1 MIIVE
6 VAMAVLAV
14 ATIIILTLI
23 APAISIDRTK
33 KEMKMTI
40 ICYQNP
46 VSS

>member
-1 MIIVE
+1 
-6 VAMAVLAV
+6 MAILAAV

-33 KEMKMTI
+33 KEMKMTV